1 MGRRRLVAALIAGL
15 PACAGAAPVD
25 LDLPHNARQ
34 TGEVALDETVYALP
48 TGPFAD
54 GRIPVTEVRGG
65 YLQRA
70 WIVAGTGLTT
80 VQLLDPMRAALQ
92 RAGFDIRLECAAAA
106 CGGFDFRFG
115 TEILPAPEMFVDM
128 FQYRFLSALHADGS
142 AVSVL
147 ATRVGSDAFLQ
158 IIQVT
163 AGAADGVR
171 VVAPQ
176 NPGAPAMAGTAP
188 PGRMAERLLEA
199 GHVVLEDL
207 EFATGSDQ
215 LADQPYASLE
225 TLAGFLRAD
234 PARRV
239 ALVGHTDAV
248 GALDGN
254 VALSRRRAASVM
266 NRLSGAHAVP
276 AAQMS
281 AGGMGYLAP
290 RASNLT
296 PEGRARN
303 RRVEAVLLNTE

>member
-1 MGRRRLVAALIAGL
+1 MAMRRLAVALIAGL
-15 PACAGAAPVD
+15 PTCAGAASVA

-34 TGEVALDETVYALP
+34 TGEIAQAEAVYALP

-80 VQLLDPMRAALQ
+80 VQLVDPMRAALQ
-92 RAGFDIRLECAAAA
+92 RAGFDIRLECAAQD

-163 AGAADGVR
+163 AGAADVVR
-171 VVAPQ
+171 VVTSQGPEPVEAAAAPV
-176 NPGAPAMAGTAP
+176 GSL
-188 PGRMAERLLEA
+188 AERLLDT

-207 EFATGSDQ
+207 QFATGSDRLEAQ
-215 LADQPYASLE
+215 GYDSLE
-225 TLAGFLRAD
+225 ALAAFLRAD

-266 NRLSGAHAVP
+266 ARLSGTHAVP